1 MGAEPLRLAHID
13 TRLLRLGAIED
24 EIFVSAKQYH
34 RMSIEQQRVYDD
46 FFDEFRKQ
54 SAAVR
59 TAHTQTGVIADA
71 FNKLETEWCTRH
83 RSHADRTA
91 ALVILRKYPSTE
103 LLLLTSYAATVAPTP
118 RGDRRVV
125 PSVGILRCEEWYYRA
140 LLDEIGPRYLGEP
153 LRGVSAQEQDAVL
166 ALWDENESSDFHDLE
181 NVLDAVRRLG

>member
-34 RMSIEQQRVYDD
+34 RMSIKQQRLYDD
-46 FFDEFRKQ
+46 FFHEFRKQ
-54 SAAVR
+54 SATVR

-71 FNKLETEWCTRH
+71 FNKLETEWRTH
-83 RSHADRTA
+83 HGSHADRTA

-103 LLLLTSYAATVAPTP
+103 LLMLTSYAATVAPTS

-125 PSVGILRCEEWYYRA
+125 PRVGLLRCEEWYYRA
-140 LLDEIGPRYLGEP
+140 LLDEIGPRHMGEP
-153 LRGVSAQEQDAVL
+153 LRGASAQEHDAVL
-166 ALWDENESSDFHDLE
+166 ALWDENESSDFHDLS